1 MVVASIAGMT
11 TTPSPSPLAPE
22 EHRGSGGAAVLGALL
37 IVLGLVFLAGQYL
50 NLDIGQYGWP
60 FYVIGPGLALILLGL
75 TQRNGRGLTI
85 GGSVLTMVG
94 LLLFYQNLTDHWES
108 WAYAWPLVAPGGSGL
123 GMVIYGT
130 RAQNAAMVRTGLWQ
144 VVTALGFF
152 AAGFVF
158 FEGIL
163 GISGERFLLPG
174 WVAPSI
180 VIVLGLALLVRGFTA
195 RGDAHAGESDL
206 PSWTSAAGQADREDD
221 KEG

>member
-1 MVVASIAGMT
+1 M

-60 FYVIGPGLALILLGL
+60 FYVIGPGLALVFLGL
-75 TQRNGRGLTI
+75 TQRNGRGLSI
-85 GGSVLTMVG
+85 SGSVITMVG
-94 LLLFYQNLTDHWES
+94 LLLFYQNVTDHWES

-123 GMVIYGT
+123 GMVLYGT
-130 RAQNAAMVRTGLWQ
+130 RVQNAGMVRAGLWQ
-144 VVTALGFF
+144 IVTALGFF

-163 GISGERFLLPG
+163 GISGDRFPLPG

-195 RGDAHAGESDL
+195 RADAHADESDL
-206 PSWTSAAGQADREDD
+206 PSWTPAAGDADREDA
-221 KEG
+221 KES